1 MNFNVILELGARR
14 GWICRAE
21 AIEIDGAT
29 GKYQNARHMQPP
41 LCRTRGFSLVEVT
54 LALGVAAICLILLL
68 GLLTVGIKTQ
78 QSGAQQTIANQI
90 MTVLLSD
97 LRADLRLPP
106 GQYRH
111 FEEASGFGLH
121 GHWVQMFAPD
131 TLWFDQQGKWLQLN
145 GNAPAAATFRA
156 KITYFRPPNI
166 STSAANIVVSWPAQA
181 DPATTTPAGS
191 VQQFIAV
198 NR

>member
-1 MNFNVILELGARR
+1 MNFNVSLELGARR
-14 GWICRAE
+14 GWVCRAE

-29 GKYQNARHMQPP
+29 GRHQNTRHVQPP
-41 LCRTRGFSLVEVT
+41 VRRTGGFSLVEVT

-68 GLLTVGIKTQ
+68 GLLAVGIKTQ

-106 GQYRH
+106 GQASH
-111 FEEASGFGLH
+111 EGDSGFGLH
-121 GHWVQMFAPD
+121 GHWAQMFAPD
-131 TLWFDQQGKWLQLN
+131 TLWFNQQGDWLQLN
-145 GNAPAAATFRA
+145 GNAPAGATFRA
-156 KITYFRPPNI
+156 KITYFHPPNI
-166 STSAANIVVSWPAQA
+166 STSAAIIVVSWPAQA